1 VPYRT
6 LNDVPG
12 ATGWAASR
20 ELFRRRFEFG
30 EVLRELSQRHGDLVR
45 IPVPGPPKVLLT
57 HPDDIQEVLA
67 TKAQYYQL
75 FAQDLIRQF
84 VPFGIIATEGQLHDE
99 TRSPLL
105 LSMRKILSRR
115 LPDLSQQRCLEAVAA
130 WRDGEVIDLYRV
142 AREVTLAISASMLM
156 PRPAQD
162 LLASRIDHAALLE
175 LTEMS
180 NAYLLSLPPS
190 LRRLLLLPQL
200 PHLVGLF
207 RKSRQLRAQM
217 RGVLSEIRSREWPPP
232 AEDALTLLTEGTEVG
247 GRLPEEFLLDNLLTL
262 LVAGFETTANVL
274 SWAMWETARRED
286 VQQHIAAE
294 AAHLS
299 DVSTENTEWVNEAP
313 WTDAVVREALRLYPS
328 VWFLARQSI
337 FECRLRD
344 HLFDKGTVF
353 YTSAWVTHRDSR
365 WFPEPERFLPERWL
379 QAQPSPETS
388 AGSKPPGPDGGPA
401 HRPPFAYFPFGG
413 GKRFCLGKAIFDYEA
428 SLLLGTVFRDW
439 RLEPVEGCQPR
450 PRFLVTMRPDRPVLV
465 RLRRR

>member
-1 VPYRT
+1 MSRC
-6 LNDVPG
+6 LKDVPG
-12 ATGWAASR
+12 STGWGARLS
-20 ELFRRRFEFG
+20 LYRRRFQFG
-30 EVLRELSQRHGDLVR
+30 EVLRELSQQHGDLVR

-67 TKAQYYQL
+67 TRAQHYQL
-75 FAQDLIRQF
+75 FAQDLIRQMLPWG
-84 VPFGIIATEGQLHDE
+84 VIAMEGQIHDE
-99 TRSPLL
+99 NRSPML

-115 LPDLSQQRCLEAVAA
+115 IPDLSQQKCQEAVST

-142 AREVTLAISASMLM
+142 AREVTLSISASLLI

-162 LLASRIDHAALLE
+162 LLASRIDHDGLLK

-190 LRRLLLLPQL
+190 LRRLLLLPHI
-200 PHLVGLF
+200 PHLFDLL
-207 RKSRQLRAQM
+207 RTSRHLRAQV
-217 RGVLSEIRSREWPPP
+217 RGVIAEIRSHEWPSPS
-232 AEDALTLLTEGTEVG
+232 EDALSLLTEGTEVG
-247 GRLPEEFLLDNLLTL
+247 GRLPEEYLLDNLLTL
-262 LVAGFETTANVL
+262 LVAGFETSANVL
-274 SWAMWETARRED
+274 SWAMWEAAGREE
-286 VQQHIAAE
+286 VQEHIAAE

-299 DVSTENTEWVNEAP
+299 DVSTENTEWVNQAP

-337 FECRLRD
+337 FECRLHD
-344 HLFDKGTVF
+344 HFFDKGTVF
-353 YTSAWVTHRDSR
+353 YVSPWVTHRDSR
-365 WFPEPERFLPERWL
+365 WFPEPDRFLPERWM
-379 QAQPSPETS
+379 QARPSPGTP
-388 AGSKPPGPDGGPA
+388 AGTNSPGADDGPA

-439 RLEPVEGCQPR
+439 RLERVEECQPR
-450 PRFLVTMRPDRPVLV
+450 PKFLVTMRPDRPVLV